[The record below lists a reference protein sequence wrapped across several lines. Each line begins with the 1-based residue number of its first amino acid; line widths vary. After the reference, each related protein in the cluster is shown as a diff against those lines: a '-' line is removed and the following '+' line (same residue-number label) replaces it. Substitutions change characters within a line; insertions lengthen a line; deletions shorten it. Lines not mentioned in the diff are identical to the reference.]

1 MPTRWL
7 RGTRPHTASAI
18 RVIDMSRIF
27 ITFDTETTGLK
38 LADTDLSV
46 PSSLRT
52 RGDEVCQIG
61 GIICDESMEPIKMFC
76 HYCDTVKI
84 DVDRGAQQVNRIY
97 MDEVRKY
104 VRAQYLSI
112 VLMERLRE
120 FFYNDVVFIGY
131 NSEFDLS
138 MVKQTVSNT
147 DMKFEWE
154 PLKGSIIPK
163 HGRVSVDVSQF
174 HMMHNNGR
182 TFRQKLSSF
191 DKKLEGPRDAFIQQ
205 YAHVM
210 VESNCD
216 ELFVPSWNQRHSA
229 FYDALNTHL
238 LWRDTV
244 WRKKL
249 I

>member
-1 MPTRWL
+1 M
-7 RGTRPHTASAI
+7 G
-18 RVIDMSRIF
+18 RIF

-38 LADTDLSV
+38 LADVDLTA
-46 PSSLRT
+46 PASLRA

-61 GIICDESMEPIKMFC
+61 GIVCDENMEPLKLFC
-76 HYCDTVKI
+76 HYCDTVK
-84 DVDRGAQQVNRIY
+84 VECDRGAQQVNGIY

-104 VRAQYLSI
+104 VRSQYLSI
-112 VLMERLRE
+112 VLMEWLRE

-131 NSEFDLS
+131 NSEFDLN
-138 MVKQTVSNT
+138 MVKQTISNT
-147 DMKFEWE
+147 DMKFEWT
-154 PLKGSIIPK
+154 PLMGSIIPK
-163 HGRVSVDVSQF
+163 HGRVSVDISEYFKV
-174 HMMHNNGR
+174 HRGGKAY
-182 TFRQKLSSF
+182 RQRLSAF
-191 DKKLEGPRDAFIQQ
+191 DAKLEESRGTFIQQ
-205 YAHVM
+205 YAHM
-210 VESNCD
+210 NVESNCN